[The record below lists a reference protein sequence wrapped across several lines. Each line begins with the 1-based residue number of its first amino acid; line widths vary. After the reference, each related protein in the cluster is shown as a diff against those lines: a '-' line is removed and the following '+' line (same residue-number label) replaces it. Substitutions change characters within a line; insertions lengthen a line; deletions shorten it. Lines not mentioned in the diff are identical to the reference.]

1 MIENLTNISKTL
13 ILSSIIIIIIQLIFT
28 SYKVN
33 GDSMKP
39 TLDQGDRV
47 LVLKLNYIDIPFV
60 NKKIIINNPKKDT
73 IIAFKKLDEDIELV
87 KRIIALPNEK
97 IDIKNR
103 TVFINDE
110 IQERGIG
117 VTYPHSDF
125 PLIIQN
131 NCIFVMGDNRNS
143 SNDSRRFGCVPIEN
157 IDGQIALR
165 VWPIRKFELF
175 R

>member
-39 TLDQGDRV
+39 TLDHGDRV

>member
-39 TLDQGDRV
+39 TLDHGDRV

-125 PLIIQN
+125 PVIIQN

>member
-1 MIENLTNISKTL
+1 
-13 ILSSIIIIIIQLIFT
+13 
-28 SYKVN
+28 
-33 GDSMKP
+33 MKP
-39 TLDQGDRV
+39 TLDHGDRV

>member
-1 MIENLTNISKTL
+1 
-13 ILSSIIIIIIQLIFT
+13 
-28 SYKVN
+28 
-33 GDSMKP
+33 MKP
-39 TLDQGDRV
+39 TLDHGDRV
-47 LVLKLNYIDIPFV
+47 LVLKLNYIDVPFI
-60 NKKIIINNPKKDT
+60 NKKIIINNPKKDS

-110 IQERGIG
+110 IEERGIG
-117 VTYPHSDF
+117 VTYPYSDF
-125 PLIIQN
+125 PLIIPN

-165 VWPIRKFELF
+165 IWPISKFELF

>member
-1 MIENLTNISKTL
+1 MIENLNNISKTL
-13 ILSSIIIIIIQLIFT
+13 ILSTLVIVVIQFIFA

-33 GDSMKP
+33 GDSMNP
-39 TLDQGDRV
+39 TLDHGDRV
-47 LVLKLNYIDIPFV
+47 LVLKLNYINIPII
-60 NKKIIINNPKKDT
+60 NKKIIINNPKKDS
-73 IIAFKKLDEDIELV
+73 IIAFQKADEGIELV
-87 KRIIALPNEK
+87 KRVIALPPEK

-103 TVFINDE
+103 TVFINDK

-117 VTYPHSDF
+117 VTFPHSDF
-125 PLIIQN
+125 PVILEN

-157 IDGQIALR
+157 IDGQVAMR
-165 VWPIRKFELF
+165 VWPINKFKLF